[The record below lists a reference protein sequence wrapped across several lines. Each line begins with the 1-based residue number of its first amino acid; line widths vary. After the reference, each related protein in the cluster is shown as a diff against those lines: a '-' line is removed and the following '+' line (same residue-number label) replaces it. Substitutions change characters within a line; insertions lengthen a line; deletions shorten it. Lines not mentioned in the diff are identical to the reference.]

1 MVNIYLFESKC
12 RFVHFSFNDDGGAFV
27 YMCVGYSRVHCQYD
41 SGLARMGA
49 LLDRWDLIGPISRAA
64 ASNKQD
70 LLPRRAGAGF
80 TSARH
85 FQLFY
90 LHAPT
95 ILIRMDIHILHLT

>member
-12 RFVHFSFNDDGGAFV
+12 RFVHFSLNDDDGAFV
-27 YMCVGYSRVHCQYD
+27 YMCVGYRRVHSQYD
-41 SGLARMGA
+41 SGLTRMGA

-70 LLPRRAGAGF
+70 LLPRRAGAGS

-85 FQLFY
+85 F
-90 LHAPT
+90 
-95 ILIRMDIHILHLT
+95 